1 MRIDSDY
8 PMKRPAVH
16 GPLGP
21 SSAEPGPTAARHTT
35 PARKRRATVLLAAL
49 FAVAVVTPG
58 AAASL
63 RGDLDRALS
72 SPYVSS
78 SLTGA
83 LAIDLSDG
91 RAVYRHNAGKSLHPA
106 SNEKLTVALTA
117 LDRLGP
123 SFRIETK
130 VLGQGALAG
139 TIWEGRLVLK
149 GYGDPSLS
157 RFDLARLATQVRNL
171 GITGVT
177 GAIVGDESY
186 YDKQRT
192 GPGWKASYYKE
203 ESPPLSAL
211 IVDRG
216 KVGKRIADNP
226 ALVAARAFRR
236 ELIAAGISV
245 PGSAKLGIARSD
257 AVLLGMRRS
266 GLLSRLVL
274 RMNRVSDNFYA
285 EMLLKQVGARIR
297 SEGTT
302 AAGARVVVSEL
313 AQRGVP
319 LDGVTIADGS
329 GLSAYDRLT
338 ARALAALL
346 ISAWSDATIKD
357 AFVASLPVA
366 GVSGT
371 LEDRMTRWPA
381 YGNVYAKT
389 GTTNTSSTLSGY
401 VRTRY
406 VFSILQNGYPIAWW
420 YARRTQDRFAT
431 VLAGA

>member
-1 MRIDSDY
+1 MRTDSDY
-8 PMKRPAVH
+8 PTRGLAVH
-16 GPLGP
+16 GPQGL
-21 SSAEPGPTAARHTT
+21 SSADQRPTAARRTT
-35 PARKRRATVLLAAL
+35 PARKRRATVLLTAL
-49 FAVAVVTPG
+49 FTVAIVTPS

-63 RGDLDRALS
+63 RGDLDRALR
-72 SPYVSS
+72 SPYVSP

-83 LAIDLSDG
+83 LAINLTTG
-91 RAVYRHNAGKSLHPA
+91 RTVYAHNAGKALHPA

-139 TIWEGRLVLK
+139 TVWQGRLILK

-157 RFDLARLATQVRNL
+157 RSDLARLATQVRNL
-171 GITGVT
+171 GITAVT

-211 IVDRG
+211 IVNRAR
-216 KVGKRIADNP
+216 VGKQTADNP
-226 ALVAARAFRR
+226 ALVAARVFRR
-236 ELIAAGISV
+236 ELIEAGISV
-245 PGSAKLGIARSD
+245 PGSAKMGLAPSD
-257 AVLLGMRRS
+257 ALLLGMRRS
-266 GLLSRLVL
+266 GFLSRLVQ
-274 RMNRVSDNFYA
+274 RMNLVSDNFYA
-285 EMLLKQVGARIR
+285 EMLLKQVGARVR
-297 SEGTT
+297 GEGTT
-302 AAGARVVVSEL
+302 SSGARVVVSEL
-313 AQRGVP
+313 RQRGVP
-319 LDGVTIADGS
+319 LDGVRIADGS

-357 AFVASLPVA
+357 AFVASLPIA

-371 LEDRMTRWPA
+371 LEDRMTRAPA
-381 YGNVYAKT
+381 YANVYAKT
-389 GTTNTSSTLSGY
+389 GTTSTSSTLSGY
-401 VRTRY
+401 VKTRY
-406 VFSILQNGYPIAWW
+406 VFSILQNGYPVAWY